1 VFARLR
7 PVDDRESQKTRGYY
21 LHPGILDSAF
31 QATAGL
37 LMARMEGAHGEESF
51 PTMVPIGI
59 ESICIYKFVQ
69 NGEYFSHVTLDESSS
84 NDVSSDLIHCNIDLY
99 DNNGVPCARIAK
111 LQLKRIPSVVRA
123 QTEPAKPHTPPVAEQ
138 HAAAA
143 FFHTAWTA
151 RPAMPAVMPDSD
163 ARWLLLGSRDA
174 AEQVFASTLADA
186 GVDVVLAPYAHYW
199 NADAAAMQSILEQ
212 AGAVNGIV
220 FLGDYATS
228 VTDGDAADVG
238 TMRVL
243 FTLFKAMTAHSRKN
257 KDYQR
262 IRFIRATQHAYRTGD
277 TAAGFD
283 IRKSLA
289 TGFLRSARLE
299 FPLMDVRQVD
309 LGHGDPTQLGRCLYQ
324 ELICDGSGATGG
336 PEALYINQ
344 QRHSLEVIPLS
355 VNRVHE
361 RDIVFNA
368 GKTFW
373 IIGGVSGVGQVLAR
387 YLASNFK
394 CNLVLSGTRQL
405 PPPEQHDSYLAGNQN
420 AIASTI
426 EFIREIESLG
436 STVTYISTDV
446 RSADS
451 MRTSLDTIRTAYPRL
466 DGIYFSALQLDDKM
480 ILQKEWPGYQN
491 MIDMRVNGLHELIRQ
506 TQPDQL
512 DFFVLFSS
520 LAGITGNIGQTD
532 YSASNVYMDSVPYAQ
547 PSDNRC
553 RYITVQW
560 GVWELGQKA
569 AEIVLEQ
576 LRRLGFLHVSA
587 QSGMAALENLILSG
601 EKNAAFVPGTYHA
614 EIIADN
620 LNGLRQ
626 GLKTKPKVN
635 STVQAKQI
643 EEHVMSTT
651 NIKADTTLSDSQI
664 QLLMNEFEKQREM
677 LMRLVENQNSLLSN
691 TLSGL
696 GIDAAPQSFTSRPAP
711 TLVQAAAPIAI
722 PAPEPVYSMPAA
734 ALPIAATF
742 QPSVA
747 APPSPAAPAA
757 DVAPQAPGPGEPPA
771 STERPT
777 SLFDYVRSLMAKA
790 VEMHETDIDPDQ
802 NIMELGAD
810 SMTAMS
816 MVKEL
821 ETRYKIELPATL
833 LFEYST
839 LNELVDF
846 LKTEIVDS
854 PSNQGA

>member
-1 VFARLR
+1 
-7 PVDDRESQKTRGYY
+7 
-21 LHPGILDSAF
+21 
-31 QATAGL
+31 
-37 LMARMEGAHGEESF
+37 
-51 PTMVPIGI
+51 
-59 ESICIYKFVQ
+59 
-69 NGEYFSHVTLDESSS
+69 
-84 NDVSSDLIHCNIDLY
+84 
-99 DNNGVPCARIAK
+99 
-111 LQLKRIPSVVRA
+111 
-123 QTEPAKPHTPPVAEQ
+123 
-138 HAAAA
+138 
-143 FFHTAWTA
+143 
-151 RPAMPAVMPDSD
+151 
-163 ARWLLLGSRDA
+163 
-174 AEQVFASTLADA
+174 
-186 GVDVVLAPYAHYW
+186 
-199 NADAAAMQSILEQ
+199 
-212 AGAVNGIV
+212 
-220 FLGDYATS
+220 
-228 VTDGDAADVG
+228 
-238 TMRVL
+238 
-243 FTLFKAMTAHSRKN
+243 
-257 KDYQR
+257 
-262 IRFIRATQHAYRTGD
+262 
-277 TAAGFD
+277 
-283 IRKSLA
+283 
-289 TGFLRSARLE
+289 
-299 FPLMDVRQVD
+299 
-309 LGHGDPTQLGRCLYQ
+309 
-324 ELICDGSGATGG
+324 
-336 PEALYINQ
+336 
-344 QRHSLEVIPLS
+344 
-355 VNRVHE
+355 
-361 RDIVFNA
+361 
-368 GKTFW
+368 
-373 IIGGVSGVGQVLAR
+373 
-387 YLASNFK
+387 
-394 CNLVLSGTRQL
+394 
-405 PPPEQHDSYLAGNQN
+405 
-420 AIASTI
+420 
-426 EFIREIESLG
+426 
-436 STVTYISTDV
+436 
-446 RSADS
+446 
-451 MRTSLDTIRTAYPRL
+451 
-466 DGIYFSALQLDDKM
+466 
-480 ILQKEWPGYQN
+480 
-491 MIDMRVNGLHELIRQ
+491 
-506 TQPDQL
+506 
-512 DFFVLFSS
+512 
-520 LAGITGNIGQTD
+520 
-532 YSASNVYMDSVPYAQ
+532 
-547 PSDNRC
+547 
-553 RYITVQW
+553 
-560 GVWELGQKA
+560 
-569 AEIVLEQ
+569 VLEQ